1 MYESML
7 NLLFFVL
14 FVCFLAL
21 ILVSIASLDLK
32 VPNVSCEK
40 EEVMSFDVMKQA
52 TRGRACSTEKQMVT
66 CSGLSSF
73 VAYLSG
79 LEKPLLA
86 WCKRT
91 AIKLQCNISAASST
105 NKLLD
110 LWNVFLEYYK
120 IEQRKALLA
129 GWHFFKKTNLN
140 ASDVNQDTAWPVRNA
155 CAKPYHSGS
164 SIHGEL
170 FRHC

>member
-32 VPNVSCEK
+32 VPYVSCEK
-40 EEVMSFDVMKQA
+40 EEVMSFDVVKQA

-91 AIKLQCNISAASST
+91 AISFNATSQQQVAQTNYWIYGMSFLSTTKLSKERLC
-105 NKLLD
+105 
-110 LWNVFLEYYK
+110 
-120 IEQRKALLA
+120 
-129 GWHFFKKTNLN
+129 
-140 ASDVNQDTAWPVRNA
+140 
-155 CAKPYHSGS
+155 
-164 SIHGEL
+164 
-170 FRHC
+170 